1 LSYASAQLF
10 FVQLFFIQLFSVKPF
25 KVFMQASSI
34 PSGSVLR
41 DRYLVKAA
49 IAQGGMGRTYVAED
63 LERFQELCVLKEF
76 ILTDPSPQVVAKAK
90 ELFQRE
96 ASILYQIRHPQIP
109 EFRAT
114 FEMGGRLFLVQD
126 FVEGKTF
133 RELLNERLSQGK
145 VFNEAE
151 VRQLLWQ
158 ILPVLAYL
166 HSRQIIHRDISPENL
181 MQRSLDGLPVL
192 IDFGVGK
199 EAATQ
204 IRNSHVSGTM
214 VGKLGYAPSEQM
226 QTGRAY
232 ASSDLYALAV
242 TVIVLLTGREPQDMY
257 DDRHLNWTWQGY
269 TQVSGGFAKILD
281 RMLSNKPAQ
290 RFSQAEE
297 VLEALQL
304 LQAAA
309 LDQKTIA
316 VVRAGNNSI
325 PPQTAYVGNNYNTA
339 PPVKNQARG
348 INWFL
353 GIFLAI
359 AAASG
364 SWLVT
369 SGLLKQLAMPTS
381 NNPEAK
387 PKPVNLVNVTKT
399 IEFADRSDKA
409 TVSDRLVVGQMVTYQ
424 LTAKKGQTMTVRLEG
439 TGLQMTLNYEDLKPI
454 DSTSSKVEIGYW
466 RGKLPASGAY
476 FILIQPQPGVNE
488 SSYNLEVQIESP
500 PPPLPPI
507 PSPVPTPDPIPL
519 PTPTPTPSPLPSPS
533 PTPLPTPDPI
543 PLPLPTPDPVI
554 PPTNTP

>member
-1 LSYASAQLF
+1 
-10 FVQLFFIQLFSVKPF
+10 
-25 KVFMQASSI
+25 MQASSI

-126 FVEGKTF
+126 FVEGKNF
-133 RELLNERLSQGK
+133 RELLSDRLSQGK
-145 VFNEAE
+145 VFNEVEA
-151 VRQLLWQ
+151 RQLLWQ

-166 HSRQIIHRDISPENL
+166 HSCQIIHRDISPENL
-181 MQRSLDGLPVL
+181 MQRSLDGLPML

-204 IRNSHVSGTM
+204 IRNSHANATM
-214 VGKLGYAPSEQM
+214 VGKLGYAPPEQM

-242 TVIVLLTGREPQDMY
+242 TVIVLLTGREPQDIY

-269 TQVSGGFAKILD
+269 TQVSNGFAKILD
-281 RMLSNKPAQ
+281 RMLSHKPAQ

-309 LDQKTIA
+309 PDQKTIA
-316 VVRAGNNSI
+316 VFRAGNNSI
-325 PPQTAYVGNNYNTA
+325 PPQTAYAGTFTNNTA
-339 PPVKNQARG
+339 LPSRTQSGKF
-348 INWFL
+348 NWFL

-359 AAASG
+359 AAAG
-364 SWLVT
+364 VSWLIT
-369 SGLLKQLAMPTS
+369 SGLLKQLATPVNFG

-387 PKPVNLVNVTKT
+387 PKPVSLVNVTKT
-399 IEFADRSDKA
+399 IEFPSQSDRA
-409 TVSDRLVVGQMVTYQ
+409 TVSDRLVSGQMVTYQ
-424 LTAKKGQTMTVRLEG
+424 LIAKKGQTMTVRLEG
-439 TGLQMTLNYEDLKPI
+439 TGLQMTLNYEDLKAI
-454 DSTSSKVEIGYW
+454 DPASSKIDIGYW
-466 RGKLPASGAY
+466 RGKLPASGTY
-476 FILIQPQPGVNE
+476 FILIQPQPGITD

-500 PPPLPPI
+500 PPPLP
-507 PSPVPTPDPIPL
+507 S
-519 PTPTPTPSPLPSPS
+519 PTPSPAPIPDPAPIPAPTPAPSPIPIPIPTPS
-533 PTPLPTPDPI
+533 PTPEPVPLPEPI
-543 PLPLPTPDPVI
+543 PFELP
-554 PPTNTP
+554 PPPPNNF